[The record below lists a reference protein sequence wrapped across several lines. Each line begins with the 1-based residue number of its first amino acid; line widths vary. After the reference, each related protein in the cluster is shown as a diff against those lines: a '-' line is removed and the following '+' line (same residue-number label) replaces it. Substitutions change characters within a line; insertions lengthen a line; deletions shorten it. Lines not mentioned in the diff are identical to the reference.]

1 MLVALIK
8 VRTVN
13 LVDLA
18 CAFGGMAKQES
29 RYKRIKRFFNAFTID
44 FSAIAYWVV
53 SVFGLLNSALYL
65 SMDRTNWRWGK
76 SDINI
81 LMLSIV
87 YKGIAL
93 PIFWNLLPKRGNS
106 DTEER
111 ITLIKRFIDQFGKK
125 MIAGI
130 LADREF
136 IGKDWFKWLLREEIS
151 FAIRIRNNTVTTNSR
166 GLEVDINTL
175 FYDLKEGETRV
186 LQDKRKVW
194 RQKVYL
200 SALRLTDGELLIV
213 ATDTLMDNPFSLYGK
228 RWEIETLFGC
238 FKTKGFNFEDTHITQ
253 LDRIE
258 KLIALLTVAF
268 CWAHKIGEWRH
279 EPDFRKNIEL

>member
-1 MLVALIK
+1 
-8 VRTVN
+8 
-13 LVDLA
+13 
-18 CAFGGMAKQES
+18 
-29 RYKRIKRFFNAFTID
+29 
-44 FSAIAYWVV
+44 
-53 SVFGLLNSALYL
+53 
-65 SMDRTNWRWGK
+65 
-76 SDINI
+76 
-81 LMLSIV
+81 
-87 YKGIAL
+87 
-93 PIFWNLLPKRGNS
+93 
-106 DTEER
+106 
-111 ITLIKRFIDQFGKK
+111 
-125 MIAGI
+125 
-130 LADREF
+130 
-136 IGKDWFKWLLREEIS
+136 
-151 FAIRIRNNTVTTNSR
+151 
-166 GLEVDINTL
+166 
-175 FYDLKEGETRV
+175 V

-279 EPDFRKNIEL
+279 EEKNIKVKKHGRKAQSYFRYGLDYVRDILLNSIKEKLSSILIFLSINYPLKEACI

>member
-1 MLVALIK
+1 M
-8 VRTVN
+8 
-13 LVDLA
+13 
-18 CAFGGMAKQES
+18 
-29 RYKRIKRFFNAFTID
+29 
-44 FSAIAYWVV
+44 
-53 SVFGLLNSALYL
+53 
-65 SMDRTNWRWGK
+65 
-76 SDINI
+76 
-81 LMLSIV
+81 
-87 YKGIAL
+87 
-93 PIFWNLLPKRGNS
+93 
-106 DTEER
+106 
-111 ITLIKRFIDQFGKK
+111 
-125 MIAGI
+125 
-130 LADREF
+130 
-136 IGKDWFKWLLREEIS
+136 IS

>member
-1 MLVALIK
+1 L
-8 VRTVN
+8 
-13 LVDLA
+13 
-18 CAFGGMAKQES
+18 
-29 RYKRIKRFFNAFTID
+29 
-44 FSAIAYWVV
+44 
-53 SVFGLLNSALYL
+53 
-65 SMDRTNWRWGK
+65 
-76 SDINI
+76 
-81 LMLSIV
+81 
-87 YKGIAL
+87 
-93 PIFWNLLPKRGNS
+93 
-106 DTEER
+106 
-111 ITLIKRFIDQFGKK
+111 
-125 MIAGI
+125 
-130 LADREF
+130 
-136 IGKDWFKWLLREEIS
+136 IS